1 MQRSPLTMR
10 EGGYRWRQW
19 RVETEHRGLR
29 QVCNAFVLFSL
40 AHGSAAPLI
49 PVETRLAGNPAEAP
63 AYRVRLTR
71 ARQPYPFTPVNTM
84 PWMKY
89 RWAKKKTTII
99 GTTATTAAAIVRC
112 H

>member
-1 MQRSPLTMR
+1 MGIAGVSGGLKPNTAPCDKFATPLFLCACTWLCGAVNLSR
-10 EGGYRWRQW
+10 
-19 RVETEHRGLR
+19 
-29 QVCNAFVLFSL
+29 N
-40 AHGSAAPLI
+40 PN
-49 PVETRLAGNPAEAP
+49 LAGNPAEAA